1 MGRSKE
7 MGKPVQEL
15 TSAELVSEQQRCRE
29 WLTVRRHPSARK
41 AMEQRLRQI
50 EGRLEMEA
58 K

>member
-41 AMEQRLRQI
+41 TMEQRLRQI